1 MEQYQRNNQ
10 FKNFKS
16 SWDSKPKRAWKPR
29 PPMPSGCQYYVEV
42 RDGEDPMRA
51 YRKIK
56 KKIKDDKFFD
66 EIKERQYFQK
76 PSFKKQERAK
86 KRKMVLKKLQRERDS
101 NVFMGRPTRG

>member
-1 MEQYQRNNQ
+1 MDFHKNNYPNKPR
-10 FKNFKS
+10 F
-16 SWDSKPKRAWKPR
+16 SKPRQPR
-29 PPMPSGCQYYVEV
+29 PYNCNYYAEV

-66 EIKERQYFQK
+66 ILKEKQYYQK
-76 PSFKKQERAK
+76 PSFKKREKAK
-86 KRKMVLKKLQRERDS
+86 KRRITLKKLQRERDS